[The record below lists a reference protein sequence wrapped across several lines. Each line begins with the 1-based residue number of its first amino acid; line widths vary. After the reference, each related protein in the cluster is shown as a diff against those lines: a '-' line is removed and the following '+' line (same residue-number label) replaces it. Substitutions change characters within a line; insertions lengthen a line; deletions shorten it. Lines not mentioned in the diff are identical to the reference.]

1 MCRQRKRG
9 VAKIRDSI
17 SLGPEHKPL
26 RKKISL
32 KLNLQKVFVGAQ
44 QWCALYLW
52 HELQSEALVRSQ
64 VKQRP
69 NCPFVRFAVPLP
81 NKTPHLPPIFR
92 IEHRNGQRSG
102 PRRQHSSAERP
113 LFAWLLPI
121 IWKNRL
127 VPRNKSAHQD
137 QVAVI
142 IEVHAHN
149 QTPHLPPIFRIEHRN
164 GQRSGPRRQHSS
176 AERPLFA
183 WLLCER
189 W

>member
-1 MCRQRKRG
+1 MLFTSSEPHGFVSTQGSMSATCPECVVSEN
-9 VAKIRDSI
+9 VAWPKYVSRFPLVPSTNR
-17 SLGPEHKPL
+17 PE
-26 RKKISL
+26 KKISL

-149 QTPHLPPIFRIEHRN
+149 LQSL
-164 GQRSGPRRQHSS
+164 
-176 AERPLFA
+176 
-183 WLLCER
+183 
-189 W
+189 